1 MEVMKAMLERRSCR
15 GYKPDPVP
23 EEILEKVLEAGKYAA
38 SGMGKQSPIIL
49 CVTNKEMRDR
59 ISRLNGSIMGKGDDF
74 DPFYGAPAVLV
85 VLANKSVGT
94 YVCDGSLA
102 IGNMMLAAW
111 DNGLGSCWIHRARES
126 FDTEEGKAILKEL
139 GIEGEWEG
147 IGNCILGYRDETVPY
162 RDRLPRKENYIY
174 YVK

>member
-1 MEVMKAMLERRSCR
+1 MEVMKAILERRSCR

-23 EEILEKVLEAGKYAA
+23 EELLEEILEAGKYAA

-59 ISRLNGSIMGKGDDF
+59 ISRLNGSIMGNPN
-74 DPFYGAPAVLV
+74 DPFYGAPVVLV

-111 DNGLGSCWIHRARES
+111 DKGLGSCWIHRARES
-126 FDTEEGKAILKEL
+126 FNTDEGKAILKEL

-147 IGNCILGYRDETVPY
+147 IGNCIVGYRDDTVPY
-162 RDRLPRKENYIY
+162 RDRLPRKENYVY

>member
-1 MEVMKAMLERRSCR
+1 MEVMNALLERRSCKA
-15 GYKPDPVP
+15 YKPDAVP
-23 EEILEKVLEAGKYAA
+23 EALLDEVMNAAAYAP

-59 ISRLNGSIMGKGDDF
+59 ISRLNAAVMGQGEGF
-74 DPFYGAPAVLV
+74 DPFYGAPVVLV
-85 VLANKSVGT
+85 VLADKNVRT
-94 YVCDGSLA
+94 YLYDGSLA
-102 IGNMMLAAW
+102 MGSLMHAAW
-111 DNGLGSCWIHRARES
+111 DKGLGSCWIHRAKEV
-126 FDTEEGKAILKEL
+126 FDSAEGKAILADL
-139 GIEGEWEG
+139 GIEGDYEG

>member
-1 MEVMKAMLERRSCR
+1 MEVMNALLERRSCR

-23 EEILEKVLEAGKYAA
+23 EEILEDILAAGKYAP

-59 ISRLNGSIMGKGDDF
+59 ISQLNGAVMGNPN
-74 DPFYGAPAVLV
+74 DPFYGAPVVLV
-85 VLANKSVGT
+85 VLVPRDARTGI
-94 YVCDGSLA
+94 CDGSLA
-102 IGNMMLAAW
+102 MGNMLLAAW
-111 DNGLGSCWIHRARES
+111 DKGLGSCWIHRAGEV
-126 FDTEEGKAILKEL
+126 FDSEEGKAILKEL
-139 GIEGEWEG
+139 GIEGDYVG

-162 RDRLPRKENYIY
+162 RDRLPRKENYVY

>member
-1 MEVMKAMLERRSCR
+1 MEVMNAILERRSCR

-23 EEILEKVLEAGKYAA
+23 EELLEEILEAGKYAA

-59 ISRLNGSIMGKGDDF
+59 ISRLNGSIMGNPN
-74 DPFYGAPAVLV
+74 DPFYGAPVVLV
-85 VLANKSVGT
+85 VLASKSVGT
-94 YVCDGSLA
+94 CVCDGSLA

-111 DNGLGSCWIHRARES
+111 DKGLGSCWIHRARES
-126 FDTEEGKAILKEL
+126 FETEEGKAILKEL

-147 IGNCILGYRDETVPY
+147 VGNCIIGYRNEEIPY
-162 RDRLPRKENYIY
+162 RDRLPRKENYVY